1 MHGKLDLRSDRGIAI
16 AMVMLVGAVLVVL
29 SSLMV
34 ARGFRQLVNTSNDV
48 HWDNA
53 LFVAEAGL
61 DDALHTLDYDFDF
74 TTGQTIPDGTLGT
87 DAERAWAVETADA
100 ATSDLVAVPE
110 GEYVVVRPANSSVV
124 FAVGYSPSREA
135 TDRRVRVIRAAIE
148 GNPWEYQIEHA
159 LLVGGDIELS
169 GNTTINDTNDN
180 DGASVHS
187 NGSVTGA
194 GAYVVEGCV
203 TSSESTFTAT
213 IACPPSPSPPEPMPV
228 IDPLKMYPYAHYA
241 LCDDRVIY
249 GGPTHPVTPDP
260 DLIPCNGNET
270 VTPLAG
276 WTSSGTGGVVTWS
289 AGPAAVESGV
299 FYIDNGNYQGKLGTN
314 TAPMLATLI
323 ASHGTGSTCQTP
335 ATGNIVFDGP
345 SNVTVHPSLAA
356 AGYDVVFVAQGDVM
370 FAGSATVGGAILA
383 HEQVDYRGGADSWG
397 AVIGVDA
404 CDTVGSPISAN
415 TTTGTSYINYPGPL
429 LTPFDAS
436 SLRVDVLG
444 WYEL

>member
-1 MHGKLDLRSDRGIAI
+1 MKTEDLRSESGAAIAI
-16 AMVMLVGAVLVVL
+16 VMLVGAVLVVL

-34 ARGFRQLVNTSNDV
+34 ARGFRQMVNTHNDV
-48 HWDNA
+48 AWDSA

-87 DAERAWAVETADA
+87 DAERAWAVEAADA
-100 ATSDLVAVPE
+100 TASGLVAVPD
-110 GEYVVVRPANSSVV
+110 GEYVVVRPANSTVV
-124 FAVGYSPSREA
+124 FAVGYSPSRA
-135 TDRRVRVIRAAIE
+135 APDRRVRVIRAAIE
-148 GNPWEYQIEHA
+148 GTPWEYEIEHA

-169 GNTTINDTNDN
+169 GTTSINDTNDN
-180 DGASVHS
+180 DGASIHS
-187 NGSVTGA
+187 NGSFTGA
-194 GAYVVEGCV
+194 GGYTVEGCV
-203 TSSESTFTAT
+203 TSSESPLTAT
-213 IACPPSPSPPEPMPV
+213 STCPPSPAPPEPMPV
-228 IDPLKMYPYAHYA
+228 IDPLKMYPYAHYV

-249 GGPTHPVTPDP
+249 GGPAHLLTPDP

-270 VTPLAG
+270 ITNLAG
-276 WTSSGTGGVVTWS
+276 WTSSTTGGVVTWS

-299 FYIDNGNYQGKLGTN
+299 FYIDNGNYEGKLGTDS
-314 TAPMLATLI
+314 APMLATLI
-323 ASHGTGSTCQTP
+323 ASHGTGSDCQVP

-345 SNVTVHPSLAA
+345 SNVTVHPSLSGT
-356 AGYDVVFVAQGDVM
+356 GYDVVFVAQGDVK
-370 FAGSATVGGAILA
+370 FGGSATIGGAILA
-383 HEQVDYRGGADSWG
+383 HEQIDYRGTADSWG
-397 AVIGVDA
+397 AVVAVDA
-404 CDTVGSPISAN
+404 CDTVGSPVSFN